1 MGASCR
7 SFSPSQILLPWEL
20 ARRLPACWRLAFLY
34 YCPPWPVKSLVNLD
48 IWTSC
53 EKLFLIDQCFVNG
66 THPNYTLKLKKKK
79 HCWCFLW
86 DTLTVS
92 CWNGSNFWKKES
104 GDTVC
109 LIDEWWLK
117 TSAFLSM
124 RAEHQSSFAV
134 STATSNYSDS
144 KRNWVAREGIT
155 YQLCRIPWS
164 VQWGERE
171 SSKKKLALE
180 IKHWMC
186 RNNEMSSS
194 SETAQGSWHMRQHS
208 MGHFEF

>member
-79 HCWCFLW
+79 TLLMFPLRHINCQLLEWFEFLEKREW
-86 DTLTVS
+86 RYCLLNWWMVAEDLS
-92 CWNGSNFWKKES
+92 FFIHES
-104 GDTVC
+104 WASE
-109 LIDEWWLK
+109 LICCVNCHK
-117 TSAFLSM
+117 
-124 RAEHQSSFAV
+124 
-134 STATSNYSDS
+134 
-144 KRNWVAREGIT
+144 
-155 YQLCRIPWS
+155 QL
-164 VQWGERE
+164 QWF
-171 SSKKKLALE
+171 KKKLSGQRGNY
-180 IKHWMC
+180 I
-186 RNNEMSSS
+186 SVV
-194 SETAQGSWHMRQHS
+194 
-208 MGHFEF
+208 